1 MLTGERRGVSTRRGM
16 TVLGKIPAVPKPINL
31 PSQRLENHG
40 LDPNVEIVPRGSV
53 SWGSAGRSPPTST
66 GAWGTGA
73 SASSPPV
80 SNSTW
85 GSKQGGLTTGSNGS
99 GGGGGAWGGAGTV
112 PRPASA
118 GSGTRPSSAG
128 SIRLGQQEPDTS
140 TANNSSNP
148 PWGPRPTSGPGVQVQ
163 TQVQSQTSFSRPR
176 SADTSSRAGPSLSGF
191 GDPSA
196 GPAPAVGSHA
206 TGGRLG
212 QVDEPHQASRF
223 KLTRVDFPTLGS
235 EKNPDLRPH
244 PSVSSFLLPLFFVGY
259 KP

>member
-1 MLTGERRGVSTRRGM
+1 M
-16 TVLGKIPAVPKPINL
+16 
-31 PSQRLENHG
+31 
-40 LDPNVEIVPRGSV
+40 

-99 GGGGGAWGGAGTV
+99 GGGGGAWGGAGTA

-206 TGGRLG
+206 TGGRLVCSTCCPYLLLSAFIFCELLD
-212 QVDEPHQASRF
+212 QFLLFESRTS
-223 KLTRVDFPTLGS
+223 LLDDVG
-235 EKNPDLRPH
+235 
-244 PSVSSFLLPLFFVGY
+244 VSSLGIVL
-259 KP
+259 